1 MFRSCSDARIEF
13 DFERELQFLAAHCV
27 EKSNDLQK
35 VEQQGSDLNLKA
47 ISYAVVFANG
57 KSKRYSTRRSA
68 AWKAVSSKISSYQG
82 SLYGKR

>member
-13 DFERELQFLAAHCV
+13 DLDRELQLLAVHCV

-47 ISYAVVFANG
+47 ISYSVVFANG

-82 SLYGKR
+82 SLYGKK